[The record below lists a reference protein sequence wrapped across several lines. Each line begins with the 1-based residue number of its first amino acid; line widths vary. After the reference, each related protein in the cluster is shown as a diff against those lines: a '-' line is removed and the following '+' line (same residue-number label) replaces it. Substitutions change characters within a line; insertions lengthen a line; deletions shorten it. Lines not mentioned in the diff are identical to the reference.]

1 MKGLA
6 RFLSLAPLE
15 RRFLLKTAL
24 LLGAAE
30 VSLHVFSLERV
41 RHLLATLSRVLTGR
55 CSAPPSAG
63 QIVRAARVAGRHL
76 PWVGSC
82 LTQALVVQA
91 LFHRW
96 GYPAHLRIGIARG
109 EQGQFQAHAW
119 LQDHSGVVIG
129 GRELGRYAYTPLPPL
144 EGEQP

>member
-41 RHLLATLSRVLTGR
+41 RRLLATLTRVLSGR
-55 CSAPPSAG
+55 RSVPPSAG
-63 QIVRAARVAGRHL
+63 QIVWAARVAGRHL
-76 PWVGSC
+76 PWAGSC

-119 LQDHSGVVIG
+119 LQNQSEVVIG
-129 GRELGRYAYTPLPPL
+129 GEELGRYTPLPPL
-144 EGEQP
+144 EENS